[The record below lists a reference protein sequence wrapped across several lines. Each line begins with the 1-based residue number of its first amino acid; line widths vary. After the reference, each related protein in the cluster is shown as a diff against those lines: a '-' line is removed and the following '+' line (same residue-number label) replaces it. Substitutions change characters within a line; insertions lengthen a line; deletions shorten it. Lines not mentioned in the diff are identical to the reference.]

1 MVFLIFG
8 IEGAT
13 TASISVNP
21 NVGST
26 YTVTVTNRFRCTDD
40 ATATVNVSP
49 LPNASISG
57 NNICVGGS
65 TTLTAS
71 GGSSYVWNN
80 GQTTAAISVSPSVY
94 TTYTVTVT
102 NVSGCFAIASRLVQV
117 SALPELRFP
126 VEYSFV

>member
-1 MVFLIFG
+1 MTAQQEVFYLWNT
-8 IEGAT
+8 GAT

-57 NNICVGGS
+57 NNICV
-65 TTLTAS
+65 L
-71 GGSSYVWNN
+71 VDL
-80 GQTTAAISVSPSVY
+80 P
-94 TTYTVTVT
+94 
-102 NVSGCFAIASRLVQV
+102 RLPHQV
-117 SALPELRFP
+117 EVHMFGTMVKQLQLFL
-126 VEYSFV
+126 